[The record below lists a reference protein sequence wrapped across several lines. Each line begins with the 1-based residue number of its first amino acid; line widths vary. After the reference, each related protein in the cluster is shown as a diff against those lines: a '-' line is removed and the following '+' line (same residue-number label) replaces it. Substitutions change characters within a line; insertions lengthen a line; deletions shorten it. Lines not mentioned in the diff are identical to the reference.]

1 MHRTSAGISGQ
12 YARSDK
18 DYHQPDG
25 RATSSR
31 RVQYR
36 QNTVRKWDNPP
47 RTTRGRKECYHSSGV
62 CPSQH
67 LQNRSVN
74 PAQDFNALIKQE
86 LMDDLVHK
94 SYRFGHRYDGR
105 HHGLYA
111 SSIKKYTSAAKR
123 PLNQVEQDQLIRLL
137 QNFTVT
143 RSWSWRSLSTTL
155 HALASAGVFTPH
167 RPMDE
172 RVKHTQAALLSL
184 LLDTIIFKCNRKSE
198 AWDIDAR
205 GIANLLWAMAKLVD
219 NGLQQAPGLK
229 KAIAALLPHV
239 NAQKSNF
246 SPQGIVNQLWA
257 VAKLVDNGQEQTPG
271 LQEAMAALL
280 PQVNVLTAD
289 FKPQEIA
296 NLMWAM
302 AKLVDNGQERTAEL
316 DKAVAALL
324 PHVNAKNDQLI
335 PQHTANLLWAMAK
348 LVDNGQKWV
357 PGLQESVAVLLPQVN
372 VQKDQFIPQGIANL
386 LWAMAKLLD
395 NGQEHTP
402 GLNQAVAALLP

>member
-25 RATSSR
+25 HATSSR

-47 RTTRGRKECYHSSGV
+47 RTTPGRKECYHSSGV

-67 LQNRSVN
+67 LQSRSVN
-74 PAQDFNALIKQE
+74 PAQDFNALIKPE
-86 LMDDLVHK
+86 LMDDLVNK

-123 PLNQVEQDQLIRLL
+123 PLSQAEQGQLIRLL

-155 HALASAGVFTPH
+155 HALTSAGVFTPH

-172 RVKHTQAALLSL
+172 RVKHTQAALLSML
-184 LLDTIIFKCNRKSE
+184 LNTIIFKCNRKAE
-198 AWDIDAR
+198 TWDIDAR

-219 NGLQQAPGLK
+219 NGQERTPEFKEAV
-229 KAIAALLPHV
+229 AVLLPHM
-239 NAQKSNF
+239 NAQ
-246 SPQGIVNQLWA
+246 
-257 VAKLVDNGQEQTPG
+257 
-271 LQEAMAALL
+271 
-280 PQVNVLTAD
+280 
-289 FKPQEIA
+289 
-296 NLMWAM
+296 
-302 AKLVDNGQERTAEL
+302 R
-316 DKAVAALL
+316 
-324 PHVNAKNDQLI
+324 DQFI
-335 PQHTANLLWAMAK
+335 PQHTSNLLWAIAK
-348 LVDNGQKWV
+348 LVDNGQKWT
-357 PGLQESVAVLLPQVN
+357 PELKEAVAVLLPHIN
-372 VQKDQFIPQGIANL
+372 VQKDQFIPQGIVNL
-386 LWAMAKLLD
+386 LWAMAK
-395 NGQEHTP
+395 
-402 GLNQAVAALLP
+402 